1 MKELKNYVVCGLL
14 IGLSLISGISIYLLN
29 DASDMCVRF
38 YENYN
43 DISVKYQSLQDEV
56 DRKDEVIQALKNDIK
71 ELQFKPK
78 WTSLGTFKITAY
90 GVDCIGCTGITKSGT
105 LPQEGRTIAVDPTV
119 IPLGSEVYF
128 DGEIY
133 IAEDIGGAIKGN
145 IIDLFYGTEQ
155 KSIDYGVQYHTVYVK
170 EQGKWN
176 YAK

>member
-29 DASDMCVRF
+29 DTSDMYATL
-38 YENYN
+38 YEDYS
-43 DISVKYQSLQDEV
+43 DISKEYQSMQDEL
-56 DRKDEVIQALKNDIK
+56 DKKDEVIQTLQNDIK

-78 WTSLGTFKITAY
+78 WTALGTFKITAY
-90 GVDCIGCTGITKSGT
+90 GADCVGCTGITKSGT

-155 KSIDYGVQYHTVYVK
+155 ASIDYGVQYHTVYIK
-170 EQGKWN
+170 EQEKW
-176 YAK
+176 KM